1 MFENYFKKRHN
12 NEIEDE
18 ENISENEYDDAE
30 DEYSGTTRDAHCYE
44 CSGYGDDYR
53 INDAGEM
60 ICNCPKCP
68 FGSYDE
74 N

>member
-44 CSGYGDDYR
+44 CSGY
-53 INDAGEM
+53 
-60 ICNCPKCP
+60 
-68 FGSYDE
+68 
-74 N
+74 

>member
-1 MFENYFKKRHN
+1 MFENYFKKRYN
-12 NEIEDE
+12 NAIEDE
-18 ENISENEYDDAE
+18 KSISENEYDDVE
-30 DEYSGTTRDAHCYE
+30 DEYSNTARDAHCYE
-44 CSGYGDDYR
+44 CSGYGDDYS

-60 ICNCPKCP
+60 VWNCPKCP